1 MNPQLV
7 CIEPQIDVIRDPITT
22 VPDFGQDFT
31 LGGTAPATVQ
41 WTDKMTVPA
50 EVKRDDPQLVGFQI
64 RVRSAV
70 YDYVR
75 MFPFLGV
82 ALSRARDM
90 IQEQFGQAC
99 LNLEI
104 ERLPSENWEPKL
116 VLRIATSWSLEE
128 ALLRLDSFD
137 SQFWPGQSARI
148 DKQLQITLE

>member
-1 MNPQLV
+1 VNPQLV
-7 CIEPQIDVIRDPITT
+7 WIEPQIDAIRDPITT
-22 VPDFGQDFT
+22 VPDFGEGFT
-31 LGGTAPATVQ
+31 LGGTAPATPQ
-41 WTDKMTVPA
+41 WTDKMTA
-50 EVKRDDPQLVGFQI
+50 TTEVNRDNPQLVGFQI

-116 VLRIATSWSLEE
+116 VLRIATSLSLEE

-137 SQFWPGQSARI
+137 RQFWPGQPTRI
-148 DKQLQITLE
+148 DEQLQITLE